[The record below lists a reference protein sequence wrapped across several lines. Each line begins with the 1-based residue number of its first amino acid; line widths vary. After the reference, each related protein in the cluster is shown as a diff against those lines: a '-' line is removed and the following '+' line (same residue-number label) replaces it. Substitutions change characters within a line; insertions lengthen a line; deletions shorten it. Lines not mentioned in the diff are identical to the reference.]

1 MPCDFYA
8 SVSSISSVL
17 PLCSKGP
24 ARQVGLVIDPTR
36 SPMILVALAPFA
48 AFLRC
53 RGWTIHLVGLGRGAL
68 SWPGVSHEL
77 FASIVP
83 FPLSLATTPPTTTSR
98 DAYLGTPI
106 PRLTGSDWD
115 AAVGTLAG
123 FDLVVSVEN
132 TFAHRLMGQLRDMKV
147 ETWAL
152 IGMIDAI
159 GQSVEI
165 VNACAAFEHAYQK
178 IVVLNAK
185 ILRLCCA
192 LGFPAEKLRRW
203 GEDEVGSNDD
213 WSGCLPISLPA
224 NVVSNPSA
232 FDRR

>member
-1 MPCDFYA
+1 
-8 SVSSISSVL
+8 
-17 PLCSKGP
+17 
-24 ARQVGLVIDPTR
+24 
-36 SPMILVALAPFA
+36 MILVALAPFA

-53 RGWTIHLVGLGRGAL
+53 GGWTIHLVGLGRGAL
-68 SWPGVSHEL
+68 SWPDVSHEL

-83 FPLSLATTPPTTTSR
+83 FPLSLATTPATTTSR

-106 PRLTGSDWD
+106 PRLTGSDWN

-132 TFAHRLMGQLRDMKV
+132 TFAHRLMGQLRYMQV

-152 IGMIDAI
+152 FGMTGAI

-185 ILRLCCA
+185 ILRLCRA
-192 LGFPAEKLRRW
+192 LGFPPEKLRRW
-203 GEDEVGSNDD
+203 GEDEVGNSDD
-213 WSGCLPISLPA
+213 WCRCLSVSLPA
-224 NVVSNPSA
+224 NVVSEPRA